1 MGELRDL
8 ESVSLAVTAA
18 ETGHLVLGTPHTNGA
33 VESIERLVGIF
44 PAEQQNQVQF
54 QLSIGF
60 TGVIFQSL
68 LPRAQGVGRI
78 AAFEVMIGTPAIR
91 NLIRQNQITQIKSY
105 MFMGAEYGMQTVE
118 QALADLV
125 HKGLVRKDDAFT
137 RAPDAATL
145 EKLLQLQGANLAAE
159 SRPAP
164 TTAFGTMTI
173 S

>member
-1 MGELRDL
+1 
-8 ESVSLAVTAA
+8 
-18 ETGHLVLGTPHTNGA
+18 
-33 VESIERLVGIF
+33 
-44 PAEQQNQVQF
+44 
-54 QLSIGF
+54 
-60 TGVIFQSL
+60 
-68 LPRAQGVGRI
+68 
-78 AAFEVMIGTPAIR
+78 
-91 NLIRQNQITQIKSY
+91 
-105 MFMGAEYGMQTVE
+105 MQTVE

-164 TTAFGTMTI
+164 TTAFGTRTI